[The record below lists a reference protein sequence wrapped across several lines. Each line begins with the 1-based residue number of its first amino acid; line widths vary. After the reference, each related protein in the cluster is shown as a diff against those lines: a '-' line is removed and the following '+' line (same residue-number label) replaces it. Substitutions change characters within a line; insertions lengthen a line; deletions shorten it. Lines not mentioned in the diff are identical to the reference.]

1 MNEHTSLVVLE
12 ELELLDELEELE
24 LEAVTVI
31 DLEAT
36 EEFSLFDTTAR
47 ALTVQLDVMVRAE
60 EYLELDV
67 VGVEQLV
74 VE

>member
-67 VGVEQLV
+67 VGVEPLV
-74 VE
+74 V